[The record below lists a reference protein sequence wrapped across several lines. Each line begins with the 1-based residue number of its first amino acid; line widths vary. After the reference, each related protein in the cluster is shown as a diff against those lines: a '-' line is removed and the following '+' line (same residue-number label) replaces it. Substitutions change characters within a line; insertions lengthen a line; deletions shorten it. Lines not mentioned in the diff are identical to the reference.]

1 MATNPAE
8 TWHRAGWV
16 ITDPKTIIRDG
27 IIHVSNG
34 RITAVK
40 NGKTISPDPVV
51 DHGPGVLMPA
61 LINAHTHLELGAL
74 KGMLPHTEGFESWVR
89 HLIKARAEMGPEAL
103 LAGIRA
109 GIDELIDTG
118 CCAVG
123 EIATLGISKGP
134 LFASILGG
142 IWFKEHLGNILGDF
156 PAILND
162 PSGRTSLAGHAPH
175 TTSPDLLAGL
185 KRATRR
191 RNKPFSIHL
200 SESNQEVEFIRSGK
214 GPWAD
219 LLQERKIDFS
229 SWPLPAR
236 SPVDYLERLNILDE
250 NTLAVH
256 LLQADS
262 RDFETLTDRRVSV
275 AVCPRSNQRLHDQLP
290 DLVRMRDTGL
300 NVCLGTD
307 SLASCDSLN
316 MFDEMAYAARRFPFL
331 SPEIIL
337 AMATTN
343 GARALGLETEYGRLA
358 PGHRFSS
365 VYVPLSA
372 ARPETVIEK
381 IVTAQFSGKVEM
393 LNDE

>member
-1 MATNPAE
+1 MATNPND

-16 ITDPKTIIRDG
+16 IADPETIIRDG

-34 RITAVK
+34 LIVAVK
-40 NGKTISPDPVV
+40 SGKTIGPDPVV

-74 KGMLPHTEGFESWVR
+74 KGMLPHTEGFETWVR
-89 HLIKARAEMGPEAL
+89 RLIKARAELTPEVL
-103 LAGIRA
+103 LAVIQA

-118 CCAVG
+118 CGAVG
-123 EIATLGISKGP
+123 EIATLGHSKDP
-134 LFASILGG
+134 FFASILGG
-142 IWFKEHLGNILGDF
+142 VWFKEHLGNIPDEL
-156 PAILND
+156 PAISND
-162 PSGRTSLAGHAPH
+162 PNGKTSFAGHAPH

-191 RNKPFSIHL
+191 RNSPFSIHL
-200 SESNQEVEFIRSGK
+200 SESNQEVEFIQSGK

-219 LLQERKIDFS
+219 LLRDRKIDFS

-236 SPVDYLERLNILDE
+236 SPVDYLERLNILDGK
-250 NTLAVH
+250 TLAVH

-262 RDFETLTDRRVSV
+262 LDFETLTARRVSV
-275 AVCPRSNQRLHDQLP
+275 AVCPRSNQRLHDRLP
-290 DLVRMRDTGL
+290 DLVRMRESGL

-316 MFDEMAYAARRFPFL
+316 MFDEMAYAAKRFPFL
-331 SPEIIL
+331 SPETIL

-343 GARALGLETEYGRLA
+343 GARALGLETEYGRLS

-365 VYVPLSA
+365 VYMPLSA
-372 ARPETVIEK
+372 AKPETLLEK
-381 IVTAQFSGKVEM
+381 IVTAQFGGKIEI